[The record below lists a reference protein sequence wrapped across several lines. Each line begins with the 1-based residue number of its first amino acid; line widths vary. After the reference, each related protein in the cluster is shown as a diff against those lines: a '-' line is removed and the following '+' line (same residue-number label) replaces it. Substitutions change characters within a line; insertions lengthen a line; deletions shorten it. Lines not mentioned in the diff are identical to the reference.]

1 MIFYAENIPKGATGA
16 VRTLRRLLD
25 SRSFHQTILNFIE
38 PPAPVLVGEVVM
50 RQPLLFGLLN
60 LPEQGGLV
68 RRVMPDQHPS
78 SGLVAHVSRVKLIK
92 NSPKIS
98 MLSIVG

>member
-25 SRSFHQTILNFIE
+25 SRSFHQAILNLVE
-38 PPAPVLVGEVVM
+38 PPAPVLVGEVVV
-50 RQPLLFGLLN
+50 RKPLLLGLLN

-68 RRVMPDQHPS
+68 RRVMPDQHPPA
-78 SGLVAHVSRVKLIK
+78 GFVAHVSRVKLIK

>member
-1 MIFYAENIPKGATGA
+1 
-16 VRTLRRLLD
+16 
-25 SRSFHQTILNFIE
+25 
-38 PPAPVLVGEVVM
+38 M